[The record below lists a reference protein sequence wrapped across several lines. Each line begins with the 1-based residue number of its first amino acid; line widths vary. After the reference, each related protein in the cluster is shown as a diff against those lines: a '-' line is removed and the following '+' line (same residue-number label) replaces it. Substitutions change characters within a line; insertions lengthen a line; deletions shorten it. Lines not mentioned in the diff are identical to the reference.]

1 LHYVKI
7 CFKLWRKL
15 REISADARKNQQEVS
30 CDSSMPLKR
39 LQIKLPR
46 LRPIKLQP
54 DESEGDTDD
63 RIELEPNQQVLIPSN
78 ALPLMPALTPAPPL
92 RLITPPAQPPP
103 PTPLETLEVPSLQ
116 PMAKNSSKLE
126 RTLAIQSMGED
137 EFTYFGLSV
146 AAQLRSMPLPSAMIM
161 QAKIQYMLSTERRR
175 IGGDTT
181 EANLFA

>member
-1 LHYVKI
+1 
-7 CFKLWRKL
+7 
-15 REISADARKNQQEVS
+15 
-30 CDSSMPLKR
+30 MPLKR

-54 DESEGDTDD
+54 YESEGEADGK
-63 RIELEPNQQVLIPSN
+63 IELEPNQQVLIPSN
-78 ALPLMPALTPAPPL
+78 ALPLMPTLTPAPPL

-103 PTPLETLEVPSLQ
+103 STPPEILEVPSLQ
-116 PMAKNSSKLE
+116 PKSNNSSKLE

-137 EFTYFGLSV
+137 EFTFFGLSV